1 MEVVFIVLAALV
13 VLLIVWMLVRKARE
27 RQLEGRREEAGELRQ
42 TARARGLEADQ
53 QKAQAEERAARA
65 RREAAAA
72 EHQAARAESARAEAE
87 QHSRE
92 AAEVDPDADPD
103 DESQRTTSARDTSP

>member
-1 MEVVFIVLAALV
+1 MEVVLIVLAALV
-13 VLLIVWMLVRKARE
+13 VLAIVWVLVRKQRE

-42 TARARGLEADQ
+42 TAHTRGLEADQ
-53 QKAQAEERAARA
+53 QKAEAEERAARA

-87 QHSRE
+87 QHQRQ
-92 AAEVDPDADPD
+92 AAEIDPDAEV
-103 DESQRTTSARDTSP
+103 ESDAEPSDTRSR